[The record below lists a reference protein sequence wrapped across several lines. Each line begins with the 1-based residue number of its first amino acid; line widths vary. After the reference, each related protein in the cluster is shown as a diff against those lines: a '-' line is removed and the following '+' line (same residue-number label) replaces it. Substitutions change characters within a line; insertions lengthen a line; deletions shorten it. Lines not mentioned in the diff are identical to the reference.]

1 MVCVLSMMGMLTLCF
16 DPALLSADGRA
27 SRARLRR
34 AEADLAALDAGP
46 PTLVPPDE
54 LRYWHRSLEGARAQ
68 HRLGQYSE
76 VSRLLGR
83 DAGRVA
89 DAMARKQ
96 RFELAGD
103 PVARLTMRHQQ
114 WQRFVDVNRI
124 ESPFERQIAQGFAAV
139 SNPGADNPAV
149 TSDEEAALQLSLDRA
164 YDEAFEAG
172 RRAALTVERDDRMT
186 RRRSLPCPPA
196 VPSDPAVVR
205 RTPRVAGEYSGSH
218 ESFYPPSAKR
228 EGREGTVVIRAHI
241 DASGCARQATVQV
254 SSGDT
259 DFDRAAVDWTLEAG
273 RFEPAGTAAAP
284 RAEAVHFRM
293 RFELK

>member
-27 SRARLRR
+27 SRARLQR

-54 LRYWHRSLEGARAQ
+54 LRYWHRSLESARAQ
-68 HRLGQYSE
+68 HRLGQYGE
-76 VSRLLGR
+76 ASRLLGR

-103 PVARLTMRHQQ
+103 PVARLTMRHEQ
-114 WQRFVDVNRI
+114 WQRFVNVNRI
-124 ESPFERQIAQGFAAV
+124 ESPFERQIAQGYAAV
-139 SNPGADNPAV
+139 SAAGGGNPSV
-149 TSDEEAALQLSLDRA
+149 TSDAETASQLSLDRA

-172 RRAALTVERDDRMT
+172 RRVALAVERDDRMT
-186 RRRSLPCPPA
+186 RRRSLPCPAAAPSNPA
-196 VPSDPAVVR
+196 TFR

-218 ESFYPPSAKR
+218 ESYYPVSAKR
-228 EGREGTVVIRAHI
+228 EGREGTVVIRAQI

-259 DFDRAAVDWTLEAG
+259 DFDRAAVNWTLEAA
-273 RFEPAGTAAAP
+273 RFEPAGTAAVP
-284 RAEAVHFRM
+284 RAGAVNFRM
-293 RFELK
+293 RFELR